1 MHGPHAGVKL
11 QREISCGHRSVMCW
25 WAGMCC
31 TRRVLSDERLAA
43 SKAADAAR
51 DAQLKLAEAVRQWVA
66 QGVPIPFS
74 VQSE

>member
-1 MHGPHAGVKL
+1 
-11 QREISCGHRSVMCW
+11 
-25 WAGMCC
+25 MCC